1 MNEELLRAIA
11 TTPVMSHKNFALYHA
26 GETGNDFFD
35 TDYFLSDEEVRS
47 SLVNELVELVED
59 EYDVSSYDKIAFLD
73 KDYGP
78 VGTIIYA
85 SEIADEF
92 SMDMVV
98 IRVKDHLELR
108 FDDLKVKGDLDEDD
122 SVLIVDDV
130 INTGGTQ
137 RRAMEIVEELGGIP
151 EGVLCVFARNPQVLE
166 NMQEWDIGEVRNAT
180 SLFTHDSLVHLG
192 LSLAEEPEDYFEV
205 DFAERFVD
213 ILVEDVEQEL
223 ANLEEGELKN
233 EERVR
238 QKLETVHEKA
248 EALQRD
254 MEETVDELLDEGK
267 ISEDDEGFR
276 KLVENLYFNSVAF
289 VNQEEIYG

>member
-35 TDYFLSDEEVRS
+35 TDFFLSDADVRS
-47 SLVNELVELVED
+47 SLVDELVALIEE
-59 EYDVSSYDKIAFLD
+59 EFDVSSYDKIAFLD

-92 SMDMVV
+92 GMDMVV

-108 FDDLKVKGDLDEDD
+108 FDDLKVKGNLDDGD

-137 RRAMEIVEELGGIP
+137 RRAMEIVEDLGGIP
-151 EGVLCVFARNPQVLE
+151 KGVLCVFARDTEVLE
-166 NMQEWDIGEVRNAT
+166 EMTDEWDVGDVAT
-180 SLFTHDSLVHLG
+180 AESLFTHDSLEHLG
-192 LSLAEEPEDYFEV
+192 LSLAEEPEDYFQE
-205 DFAERFVD
+205 DFASEFVD
-213 ILVEDVEQEL
+213 LL
-223 ANLEEGELKN
+223 MEGEEAEITK
-233 EERVR
+233 EEI
-238 QKLETVHEKA
+238 QH
-248 EALQRD
+248 Q
-254 MEETVDELLDEGK
+254 LDESLNK
-267 ISEDDEGFR
+267 LFEGSKMPDNEGAR
-276 KLVENLYFNSVAF
+276 KALRNAYFNTSLFLAK
-289 VNQEEIYG
+289 ERIYSD